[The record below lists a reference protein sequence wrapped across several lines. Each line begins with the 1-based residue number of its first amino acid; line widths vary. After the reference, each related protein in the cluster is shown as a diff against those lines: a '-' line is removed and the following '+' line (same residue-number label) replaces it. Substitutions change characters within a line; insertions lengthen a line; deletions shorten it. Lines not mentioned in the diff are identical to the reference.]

1 MERKISLPAMG
12 EYSKI
17 IANELSRHLGWDI
30 IPSTNT
36 VRSLE
41 LGANQLNELMCLPAK
56 STLGNM
62 IEACNLGAT
71 DLLMFD
77 SCGRCRLA
85 TYWILHDRVLK
96 KLGYQ
101 VKVHPIRLGLH
112 TPTDIKRV
120 DSSISWYRAWSV
132 FIGATRAIMRSE
144 PQQPIIGQLPNIG
157 IVGEIFTVLDEAIN
171 HRLFDKLRKLGCFVH
186 NSLPL
191 SYFVFKSLYRHGWMK
206 RKDMDNVVLRK
217 AEHLAHQAFPKQI
230 GGHGNESIVH
240 TIYYGLMGYG
250 GVIHVA
256 PFPCMPEFTVASVID
271 EVAHDYGIATLHLTF
286 DLHTADA
293 GMITRLEAFTDM
305 LRRRPHPVSN

>member
-12 EYSKI
+12 EYSKT
-17 IANELSRHLGWDI
+17 IANELSRHLGWNI

-36 VRSLE
+36 VQSLE
-41 LGANQLNELMCLPAK
+41 LGARHLNELICLPAK

-62 IEACNLGAT
+62 IEACDLGAT
-71 DLLMFD
+71 DLLDFD
-77 SCGRCRLA
+77 SCGECRLK
-85 TYWILHDRVLK
+85 TYWILHDRALK

-101 VKVHPIRLGLH
+101 VKVHPIRLGIH
-112 TPTDIKRV
+112 TPADIRRI
-120 DSSISWYRAWSV
+120 DPSISWYRAWSV
-132 FIGATRAIMRSE
+132 FIGTMRAIARSE
-144 PQQPIIGQLPNIG
+144 PQQPVIGQPPNIG
-157 IVGEIFTVLDEAIN
+157 IVGEIFTLLDEATN

-191 SYFVFKSLYRHGWMK
+191 SYFTFKRLYQLGWMK
-206 RKDMDNVVLRK
+206 RKDMDNAILRK
-217 AEHLAHQAFPKQI
+217 AERLAHQIFPKQI
-230 GGHGNESIVH
+230 GGHGN
-240 TIYYGLMGYG
+240 TIYYGLMGFD

-271 EVAHDYGIATLHLTF
+271 DIAHDYGIVAMHLTF

-305 LRRRPHPVSN
+305 LKRRHSYCRKTR